1 MTFAGAS
8 LNEIALF
15 VFLAVL
21 VVVAPKVPKIGE
33 KIGGLFDRSGGETG
47 ESGDNPDGG

>member
-8 LNEIALF
+8 LNEIVLF
-15 VFLAVL
+15 LFLTVL

-33 KIGGLFDRSGGETG
+33 KIGSLFDRSGGKTG
-47 ESGDNPDGG
+47 ESGENSDGE